1 MRMQFFL
8 LVTIS
13 LISLVNVFC
22 SESIFADLGSGSVEI
37 TKIEILKGQYEATDD
52 FIYLFEDESY
62 LVRIEMTIP
71 KECKEGIKLTSKLI
85 GSIWIKE
92 IDKRSRTS
100 ELEFD
105 LPRLGNSLTVDLEG
119 RAPKALIVREENPA
133 TTQDNRIIRG
143 EKEFE
148 LLEIEVSE
156 KLLDIRVEQ
165 SKKFILSSH
174 EIFNA
179 RKKIS
184 EAHTALEILKT
195 SRNSDM
201 KILKDI
207 TERIETLLVV
217 AEECVE
223 EGAPE
228 QAFEIANECFLLAR
242 SNILEDQVRMFNS
255 IMAETDTDFSESSKL
270 TYESLDGIEQSKEEK
285 EFSEFLA
292 RLEDARNNL
301 ETAKECYI
309 ETVNDKISQFELS
322 VLEVALLVAAILG
335 SLLLVVFYLVLQ
347 KTKSKVFKNGMDKG
361 RREAAKEKFSPRD
374 VILGKTEGGE
384 E

>member
-1 MRMQFFL
+1 MKTRFFL
-8 LVTIS
+8 LAAIS
-13 LISLVNVFC
+13 FISLVSTLYSGSV
-22 SESIFADLGSGSVEI
+22 SGDLGSGSAEI

-71 KECKEGIKLTSKLI
+71 KECKEEIKLTSKLI

-105 LPRLGNSLTVDLEG
+105 LPRLGNSLTIDLEG
-119 RAPKALIVREENPA
+119 RAPKALVA
-133 TTQDNRIIRG
+133 QDNRIIKG
-143 EKEFE
+143 EEGFE
-148 LLEIEVSE
+148 LLEIEVNE
-156 KLLDIRVEQ
+156 KFLDVRAEQ
-165 SKKFILSSH
+165 SEKFILSSH

-184 EAHTALEILKT
+184 EAYTALETLKT

-207 TERIETLLVV
+207 IERIETLLAV

-228 QAFEIANECFLLAR
+228 QAFEIADQCLLLAR

-270 TYESLDGIEQSKEEK
+270 TYKSLDGIEQSKEEDDL
-285 EFSEFLA
+285 SEFLA
-292 RLEDARNNL
+292 LLEEARNNL
-301 ETAKECYI
+301 ETAKDCYV
-309 ETVNDKISQFELS
+309 ETVNNKISQFELS
-322 VLEVALLVAAILG
+322 VLQVALLVAAIFG
-335 SLLLVVFYLVLQ
+335 SLLLAVFYLVLQ
-347 KTKSKVFKNGMDKG
+347 KTKNEVFKNGMDKG

-374 VILGKTEGGE
+374 VILGKTEEEGE